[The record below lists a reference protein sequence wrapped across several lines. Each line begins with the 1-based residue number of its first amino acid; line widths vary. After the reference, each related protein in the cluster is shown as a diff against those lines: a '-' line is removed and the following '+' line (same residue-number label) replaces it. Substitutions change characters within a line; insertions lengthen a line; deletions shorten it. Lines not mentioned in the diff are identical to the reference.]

1 MRVVRPSSYPSE
13 NYSKERNETQME
25 NTRPRGRLATG
36 RLRDKQLSSTLTT
49 LLYFHDTQFAT
60 RPYTL
65 HRLFDNRIQI
75 SLR

>member
-1 MRVVRPSSYPSE
+1 
-13 NYSKERNETQME
+13 ME
-25 NTRPRGRLATG
+25 NTRPRGRPDTV

-49 LLYFHDTQFAT
+49 LLHFDDTQYVT

-75 SLR
+75 S